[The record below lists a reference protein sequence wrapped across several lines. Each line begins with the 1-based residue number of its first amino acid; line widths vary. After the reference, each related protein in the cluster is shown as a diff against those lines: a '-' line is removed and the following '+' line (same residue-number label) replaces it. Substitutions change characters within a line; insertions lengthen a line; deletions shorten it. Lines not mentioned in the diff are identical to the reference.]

1 MNSTVITYSG
11 KDYQL
16 RPTFMAASEIQKRCG
31 KTLAQ
36 AVFSA
41 RSLSITDLQSIMC
54 SAFIGNG
61 YDIDERKAGD
71 ELIADYATTE
81 TKLINQVLEYGQ
93 AFFPQVENDGT
104 KKPQAMTEQA
114 G

>member
-1 MNSTVITYSG
+1 MYITIIAHSG

-16 RPTFMAASEIQKRCG
+16 RPTFKAAAEIQKRCG

-41 RSLSITDLQSIMC
+41 RSLSITDLHAIMC
-54 SAFIGNG
+54 AAFVGNG
-61 YDIDERKAGD
+61 YDVDELKAGD
-71 ELIADYATTE
+71 EVIADYATTE
-81 TKLINQVLEYGQ
+81 TKLIQQILAFGDS
-93 AFFPQVENDGT
+93 FFPQVENDGT
-104 KKPQAMTEQA
+104 KKPQAMTEEA